1 MTEEYKKNLIDY
13 VTNLIN
19 QGQPQQQDFNITNI
33 NGIEYTSSDWQN
45 IIESFRLQNAAINGI
60 LEDEK
65 YDNFIMYGGWQEQAG
80 ENSKGFLIYLDKN
93 GKPTKLLKLNT
104 RGFQFLKFDEET
116 NRVYG
121 TVGNR
126 ATNLL
131 AENNDTYF
139 VYYNNLFIVETPIQ
153 TYAYKIWNKVGND
166 GASNFMTRDIVK
178 DSDGTNY
185 LIFGSM
191 YLGTFSPKVLEL
203 KINVGQS
210 NELKTWLFSDMYQY
224 YASYGWYS
232 NGTPHFK
239 AICLN
244 ITSSPYPFA
253 LAQDNGDN
261 VTYTNLQCDTEIKS
275 RLTFYIRPNFM
286 NINEN
291 LIYFVY
297 NARWSQDSDTINNEC
312 TLYKFNGTKIETIY
326 KTPITQSVRN
336 DEGIPMSNLPMLNI
350 IKDKDNTIYVLR
362 YMSDENNNYTKV
374 SLLNLTRNSVIEDN
388 NWVDIG
394 TYNYVYRANILS
406 QESFSRRNFNII
418 NIFSYSSFFRTS
430 FGSPVG
436 RINGF
441 QVNIQNLT
449 PINGYNGQPY
459 YSVNSLVPKYV
470 NLYSNNSLIFSRNLY
485 NITKQNNQ
493 SMSSVEIPNTYLND
507 TSITKNNL
515 ISETNLLMNQNNQ
528 QWNKNIY
535 EVVDINFL
543 NTIRVIDEDTGEEYL
558 ESAIKLNEA
567 TTDGGISNY
576 QNTPCN
582 KFRINYNDDST
593 SIHNLVW
600 TSIDDT
606 HKETLI
612 TFYVDKAINS
622 IDLISNDET
631 TIYLKIPVEVEVGKY
646 YSISQK
652 IRIGE

>member
-1 MTEEYKKNLIDY
+1 MTEDYKKNLIDY

-19 QGQPQQQDFNITNI
+19 EEQPKQQDFNITNI
-33 NGIEYTSSDWQN
+33 NGIEYTSSEWQS
-45 IIESFRLQNAAINGI
+45 IIENFRLQNVAINGI

-65 YDNFIMYGGWQEQAG
+65 YDIFIMYGGYQEQAG

-93 GKPTKLLKLNT
+93 GKPIKVLKLNT
-104 RGFQFLKFDEET
+104 RGFQFLKYDDET
-116 NRVYG
+116 NRIYG

-153 TYAYKIWNKVGND
+153 TYSYKIWNKTGSD
-166 GASNFMTRDIVK
+166 GASNFMTREITK
-178 DSDGTNY
+178 DPSGANY

-210 NELKTWLFSDMYQY
+210 NELKSWTFNDMYQY

-239 AICLN
+239 IICLN
-244 ITSSPYPFA
+244 ISSSPYCFA

-261 VTYTNLQCDTEIKS
+261 ITYTNLECDTEINS
-275 RLTFYIRPNFM
+275 RLTFYIRPNYI

-291 LIYFVY
+291 LIYFGY
-297 NARWSQDSDTINNEC
+297 NARWSQDSDTTNNEC
-312 TLYKFNGTKIETIY
+312 TLYKYNGQEIETIY

-336 DEGIPMSNLPMLNI
+336 SEGIPMSNLPMLNI
-350 IKDKDNTIYVLR
+350 IKDDDNSIYVLR
-362 YMSDENNNYTKV
+362 YISDEDENYTRV
-374 SLLNLTRNSVIEDN
+374 SLLNLTRNPVVEND

-394 TYNYVYRANILS
+394 TYDYVYRANILS
-406 QESFSRRNFNII
+406 QEAFSRRNFNIV
-418 NIFSYSSFFRTS
+418 NIFSFSSFFKTS
-430 FGSPVG
+430 FGSPTG
-436 RINGF
+436 SINGF

-459 YSVNSLVPKYV
+459 QNANVLVPKYV
-470 NLYSNNSLIFSRNLY
+470 NLYSNNMLIFSRNLY
-485 NITKQNNQ
+485 NVSKQNNMT
-493 SMSSVEIPNTYLND
+493 MSSVEIPNYYLND
-507 TSITKNNL
+507 ATITQNDL
-515 ISETNLLMNQNNQ
+515 ISETNLELVNDTTN
-528 QWNKNIY
+528 WTKNIY
-535 EVVDINFL
+535 ETVDINFL
-543 NTIRVIDEDTGEEYL
+543 NTISVIDEDTNTPYL
-558 ESAIKLNEA
+558 ESAIKLNNA
-567 TTDGGISNY
+567 TVDGGDANY
-576 QNTPCN
+576 TNTPCN
-582 KFRINYNDDST
+582 KARINYTDNTTKIISVNW
-593 SIHNLVW
+593 S
-600 TSIDDT
+600 SIDDT

-612 TFYVDKAINS
+612 TFYVDKKINS

-631 TIYLKIPVEVEVGKY
+631 TIYLNIPLEVEENKTY
-646 YSISQK
+646 TISQK

>member
-45 IIESFRLQNAAINGI
+45 IIENFRLQNAAINGI

-178 DSDGTNY
+178 DPDGTNY

-261 VTYTNLQCDTEIKS
+261 VTYINLQCDTEIKS

-406 QESFSRRNFNII
+406 QECFSRRNFNII

-436 RINGF
+436 KINGF

-507 TSITKNNL
+507 TSITKNDL
-515 ISETNLLMNQNNQ
+515 ISETNLQMNSNNQ
-528 QWNKNIY
+528 QWTKNIY
-535 EVVDINFL
+535 EVVDLNFL
-543 NTIRVIDEDTGEEYL
+543 NTIRVIDEDTNTEYL
-558 ESAIKLNEA
+558 DSAIKLNEA
-567 TTDGGISNY
+567 TTDGGETNY

-612 TFYVDKAINS
+612 TFYVDKAITS